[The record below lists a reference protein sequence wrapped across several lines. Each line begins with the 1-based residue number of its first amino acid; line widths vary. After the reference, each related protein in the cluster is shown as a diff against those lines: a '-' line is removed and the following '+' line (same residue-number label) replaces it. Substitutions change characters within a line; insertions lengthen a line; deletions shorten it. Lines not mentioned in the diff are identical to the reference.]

1 MQLLQCGNL
10 TPKNVVCCGPCDD
23 PEYNLQQGR
32 LRKTDSGN
40 SQTIPFTRSLGHFR
54 ISLTGLLGERNK
66 ARYAPERDRIPE
78 FRVVSNSV
86 FILSF
91 HDRIKKKEVV
101 FVFSTWFD
109 FLPKSAI
116 KIFGVELLQYGNLT
130 PQNLVCCGP
139 SDVLEHINSLA
150 SRMLKKEGQTPEITK
165 TTSQKKHQV

>member
-1 MQLLQCGNL
+1 MN
-10 TPKNVVCCGPCDD
+10 
-23 PEYNLQQGR
+23 E
-32 LRKTDSGN
+32 
-40 SQTIPFTRSLGHFR
+40 
-54 ISLTGLLGERNK
+54 NK

-116 KIFGVELLQYGNLT
+116 KIFGVLT
-130 PQNLVCCGP
+130 
-139 SDVLEHINSLA
+139 SL
-150 SRMLKKEGQTPEITK
+150 KITQII
-165 TTSQKKHQV
+165 TSSITSIW